1 MVEPANIDID
11 DLTEKF
17 SGRDI
22 SILKRLISHGKK
34 DASNYPKLEFFKEQ
48 PVYHDSV
55 IMCIRVNEESKSAAD
70 AYSKFNNL
78 HGEVRTFI
86 TDNGEE
92 MKMMC
97 PGRRFALWI
106 EINSNEVIL
115 TSYNIKEEV
124 IFDVYQTVA
133 NEIILQE
140 IREATIIGLS
150 SPEVLHSKQEP
161 DTPVISVDL
170 HQRFGFIFEMEN
182 MRSKKALINRRNF
195 LTESNKMYDLKS
207 NYGGL
212 TRVIEGFIKAECN
225 QELDEEL
232 RIQWNKV
239 TYNDSLVKAIENV
252 IRLLQVKNTELTGLK
267 SSVPFE
273 SIERFDSGSEDLSTD
288 HKRTEMRSRLNFN
301 AEGGSSRFLGSL
313 RNIANFTKHY
323 TKVTKNVRNM
333 SLSDIQESSPANG
346 TEGTQEHLQ
355 PQFFSREFESKIS
368 PEVPDKGD
376 SLHFRS
382 LGAREGSL
390 EDLEEMPEESSPLKK
405 ATTMEIEEAPQKPLM
420 DRMREISIHNIEQLR
435 SLYQKLLLECK
446 VRMILENATDSTK
459 LLYKE
464 VKSHCKQLLTSH
476 LGVAA
481 LPAHILLPSGVRGA
495 DVRTAPGPSFG
506 RAFRRGSQTVHRVP
520 VRGRNGQEVSAQTS
534 L

>member
-1 MVEPANIDID
+1 
-11 DLTEKF
+11 
-17 SGRDI
+17 
-22 SILKRLISHGKK
+22 
-34 DASNYPKLEFFKEQ
+34 
-48 PVYHDSV
+48 
-55 IMCIRVNEESKSAAD
+55 MCIRVNEESKSAAE

-161 DTPVISVDL
+161 DRPVISVDL

-195 LTESNKMYDLKS
+195 MTESNKMYDLKS

-212 TRVIEGFIKAECN
+212 TRVIDSFIKAECN

-267 SSVPFE
+267 SSAPFE
-273 SIERFDSGSEDLSTD
+273 SIDRFDSGSEDLSTD
-288 HKRTEMRSRLNFN
+288 HKRMEMRSSLNSF
-301 AEGGSSRFLGSL
+301 AESGSSRFLGSL
-313 RNIANFTKHY
+313 RNIVNSKHNTKD
-323 TKVTKNVRNM
+323 TKNVRNM
-333 SLSDIQESSPANG
+333 SLSDIEESSPANG
-346 TEGTQEHLQ
+346 TEGNQEHLQ
-355 PQFFSREFESKIS
+355 PQFFSRESESKTS
-368 PEVPDKGD
+368 PEVADKVD
-376 SLHFRS
+376 TLHFRS

-390 EDLEEMPEESSPLKK
+390 EDLEEMLEESSPLKK
-405 ATTMEIEEAPQKPLM
+405 AATMEIEETPQKPLM

-435 SLYQKLLLECK
+435 SLFQKLLLESK
-446 VRMILENATDSTK
+446 VRVILENATDSTK

-464 VKSHCKQLLTSH
+464 VKRHCKQLLTSH

-481 LPAHILLPSGVRGA
+481 LPAYILLPSGVGRA
-495 DVRTAPGPSFG
+495 YVRTAPRPSLG